1 MRFNDKLTLSTEG
14 WFNLQCGLYISLII
28 GTYMYPSL
36 SLPTL
41 SLSPS
46 LAPID
51 HKTLNAR
58 PTSHDLPNQSH
69 DQLEELTVEMLEQLE
84 SEQVSLDQYCSRV
97 ITNTAPLLP
106 GYLNRQL
113 TWAASDGEGLPAGPG
128 RGGGHSVATH
138 LAIAMELLSAVVEL
152 MDTQRIIH
160 HDKDTLMEVYK
171 IELVYTYM
179 HVHVQCMLAMLMRAG
194 CKIG

>member
-1 MRFNDKLTLSTEG
+1 MVLT
-14 WFNLQCGLYISLII
+14 CI
-28 GTYMYPSL
+28 P
-36 SLPTL
+36 P

-58 PTSHDLPNQSH
+58 PTSHDLPSQSH
-69 DQLEELTVEMLEQLE
+69 DQLEKLTVEMLEQLE

-97 ITNTAPLLP
+97 ITSTAPLLP

-113 TWAASDGEGLPAGPG
+113 TWAASNGEGLPAGAG

-138 LAIAMELLSAVVEL
+138 LAVAMELLSAVVEL

-160 HDKDTLMEVYK
+160 HDKDTLMEVCK

-179 HVHVQCMLAMLMRAG
+179 HACMLAM
-194 CKIG
+194 